1 MRKKN
6 NRVGGYIPQTTEPK
20 GNSTIKKYFVAAA
33 LGFLVF
39 LGAMLILCFSGALI
53 IAKSSD
59 PATLVPFVSTVS
71 TTVAALLGGFVSA
84 KKAGGSSVFSSLIFL
99 SAIIL
104 SIILMTVIFLR
115 DSHETPI
122 WQDLLLKIP
131 MILATFFGGFVGNIK
146 KKPKSL
152 YAKYK

>member
-6 NRVGGYIPQTTEPK
+6 NRVGGYIPRTTEPK

-33 LGFLVF
+33 LGFLAF
-39 LGAMLILCFSGALI
+39 LGATLILCFSGALI
-53 IAKSSD
+53 ISKSPDST
-59 PATLVPFVSTVS
+59 ALIPFVSTVS
-71 TTVAALLGGFVSA
+71 MTVAALLGGLVCV
-84 KKAGGSSVFSSLIFL
+84 KKSGGSPLFSSLILL
-99 SAIIL
+99 STVML
-104 SIILMTVIFLR
+104 SIILMTVVFLK
-115 DSHETPI
+115 DSHDAPL

-131 MILATFFGGFVGNIK
+131 TILAVFFGGFIGNIK